1 MVHNSHEGLHTLC
14 QRFTRVENPCLDI
27 IVMARHLFRDGRD
40 AGNVD
45 MVHPSLEVIAK
56 GIPTILKW
64 CAIRKRNSKA
74 AR

>member
-1 MVHNSHEGLHTLC
+1 
-14 QRFTRVENPCLDI
+14 
-27 IVMARHLFRDGRD
+27 MARHLFRDGRD